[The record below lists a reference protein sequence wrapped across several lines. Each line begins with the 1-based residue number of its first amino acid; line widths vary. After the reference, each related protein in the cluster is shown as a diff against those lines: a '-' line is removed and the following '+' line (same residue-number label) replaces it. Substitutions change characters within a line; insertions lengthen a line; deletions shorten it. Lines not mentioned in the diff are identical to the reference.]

1 MTYKGIAKGKIIEL
15 EDSLPY
21 SDGQPVIIS
30 LFPFSEQSYSG
41 SPEAIRLAMR
51 KPPHIK
57 PEDIDELEQEIE
69 KGKLLV
75 YSKGVFD
82 EEYSE

>member
-15 EDSLPY
+15 EDLLPY
-21 SDGQPVIIS
+21 SYGQPVIIS

-69 KGKLLV
+69 KGKN
-75 YSKGVFD
+75 
-82 EEYSE
+82 